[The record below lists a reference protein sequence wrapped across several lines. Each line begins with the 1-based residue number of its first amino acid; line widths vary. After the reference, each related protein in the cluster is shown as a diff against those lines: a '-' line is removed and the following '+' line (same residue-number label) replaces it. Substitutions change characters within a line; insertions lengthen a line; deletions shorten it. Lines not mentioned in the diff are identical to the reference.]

1 MYIKKIL
8 IIIALLGLVGLAG
21 FSYYIYNVIFSPNTA
36 FSEETVDV
44 YIPTNAN
51 YAEVRR
57 ELAPYLKDREE
68 FDMVAQRKGYTNN
81 IKSGRF
87 ILKKGMSNNDI
98 INTLRSTNEPVW
110 VTFNNQ
116 ERLEDLAGRIAGQ
129 IEADSTELLKVM
141 KDSAFLEQYDFNS
154 RNALGMY
161 IPNKYQFY
169 WNTSAEE
176 FRERMRKEYNRFW
189 TAERLQKAEEIG
201 LTPHEVMV
209 VASIVQKETAKVD
222 ERRKVAGVYMN
233 RINKGWKLEADPTV
247 IYALKDQLKNFDTII
262 RRVLYKDLTIDSP
275 YNTYRNVALPPGP
288 IAMPDISSIDAVL
301 NYEDHDYFYFVADV
315 KNFGYHKFAKT
326 LAQHNANKR
335 EYVRWINEQRINR

>member
-8 IIIALLGLVGLAG
+8 VVIALLGLVGLAG
-21 FSYYIYNVIFSPNTA
+21 FSYYIYDVIFSSNTA

-44 YIPTNAN
+44 YIPTGAS
-51 YAEVRR
+51 YSRVRQ
-57 ELAPYLKDREE
+57 ELAPYLEDEQE
-68 FDMVAQRKGYTNN
+68 FDLVAEKKGYVSN
-81 IKSGRF
+81 IRPGRF

-116 ERLEDLAGRIAGQ
+116 ERIEDLAGRISGQ
-129 IEADSTELLKVM
+129 IEADSISLLKVM
-141 KDSAFLEQYDFNS
+141 RDTAFLKANKFDQRS
-154 RNALGMY
+154 ALGMY

-176 FRERMRKEYNRFW
+176 FRERMKTEYDRFW
-189 TAERLQKAEEIG
+189 TPQRLEKAEKIG
-201 LTPHEVMV
+201 LSPREVMV
-209 VASIVQKETAKVD
+209 LASIVQKETAKVD
-222 ERRKVAGVYMN
+222 ERKRVAGVYMN
-233 RINKGWKLEADPTV
+233 RIKKGWKLEADPTV
-247 IYALKDQLKNFDTII
+247 IYALKDNLKNFDTII
-262 RRVLYKDLTIDSP
+262 KRVLYKDLTIESP
-275 YNTYRNVALPPGP
+275 YNTYKNIELPPGP
-288 IAMPDISSIDAVL
+288 ITMPDISSIDAVL

>member
-8 IIIALLGLVGLAG
+8 LIVALLGLVGLAG
-21 FSYYIYNVIFSPNTA
+21 FSYYIYDVIFSSNTA
-36 FSEETVDV
+36 FSEKTVDV
-44 YIPTNAN
+44 YIPTGASF
-51 YAEVRR
+51 AEVRE
-57 ELAPYLKDREE
+57 ELSPYLEDEKE
-68 FDMVAQRKGYTNN
+68 FDLVAQKKGYTSN

-98 INTLRSTNEPVW
+98 VNTLRSTNEPVW

-129 IEADSTELLKVM
+129 IEADSTALLDMM
-141 KDSAFLEQYDFNS
+141 KDSAFLKQNAFNDH
-154 RNALGMY
+154 NALGMY

-169 WNTSAEE
+169 WNTSAKD
-176 FRERMRKEYNRFW
+176 FRERMRTEYSRFW
-189 TAERLQKAEEIG
+189 TAERLKKAEEIG

-247 IYALKDQLKNFDTII
+247 IYALKDELNDFDTII
-262 RRVLYKDLTIDSP
+262 KRVLYKDLTIDSP
-275 YNTYRNVALPPGP
+275 YNTYKNIGLPPGP
-288 IAMPDISSIDAVL
+288 ITMPDISSIDAVL

-326 LAQHNANKR
+326 LSQHNANKR
-335 EYVRWINEQRINR
+335 EYIRWINEQRINR

>member
-51 YAEVRR
+51 YAEVRQ
-57 ELAPYLKDREE
+57 ELAPYLEDRKE

-129 IEADSTELLKVM
+129 IEADSTDLLKVM
-141 KDSAFLEQYDFNS
+141 MDSAFLEQYDFNS

-233 RINKGWKLEADPTV
+233 RINMGWKLEADPTV